1 MAHRKLIENMLIDFD
16 ANNDFSIVCDDEFK
30 IIADEFWKKM
40 ICKRNSLHQHPENN
54 SSGKKDDFMIVI
66 SRRGRASHIIDVV
79 KSAMKEKVKV
89 YAICC
94 DFRSPLALLSENAI
108 VLDDDEFFRDE
119 VLQIL
124 DLIYEKISDN
134 RTVGDRKKSPVLDE
148 TAFLNPMKG
157 MIIKLKVNVGD
168 SIKKGDVLYVI
179 EAMKMELDVKSD
191 RDGVISRISVEKG
204 DFVEYRD
211 AVMNFE

>member
-40 ICKRNSLHQHPENN
+40 ICKRNSLHQRPENN

-66 SRRGRASHIIDVV
+66 SRRGSASHIIDVV
-79 KSAMKEKVKV
+79 KSAMKGKVKV

-124 DLIYEKISDN
+124 DLIYGNISDN

-204 DFVEYRD
+204 DSVEYRD

>member
-1 MAHRKLIENMLIDFD
+1 MAHRKIIKDMLMDFD

-204 DFVEYRD
+204 DSVEYRD

>member
-1 MAHRKLIENMLIDFD
+1 MN
-16 ANNDFSIVCDDEFK
+16 
-30 IIADEFWKKM
+30 
-40 ICKRNSLHQHPENN
+40 
-54 SSGKKDDFMIVI
+54 
-66 SRRGRASHIIDVV
+66 
-79 KSAMKEKVKV
+79 
-89 YAICC
+89 
-94 DFRSPLALLSENAI
+94 LL
-108 VLDDDEFFRDE
+108 
-119 VLQIL
+119 
-124 DLIYEKISDN
+124 KISIHHGRKYDKWKILCFS
-134 RTVGDRKKSPVLDE
+134 RKKSPVLDE